1 MSKKEDKLKAKVE
14 KARAKE
20 EAKAKKKQVKMASK
34 GVVRRED
41 SWLRRFLSEGLF
53 QIIIKVIAGLIAAY
67 LVWWFG
73 IRK

>member
-1 MSKKEDKLKAKVE
+1 MKAKVE

>member
-1 MSKKEDKLKAKVE
+1 
-14 KARAKE
+14 
-20 EAKAKKKQVKMASK
+20 
-34 GVVRRED
+34 VVRRED

>member
-1 MSKKEDKLKAKVE
+1 MSKKEDKLKAKIE
-14 KARAKE
+14 KARAKA
-20 EAKAKKKQVKMASK
+20 AKARKKQAKMVSK
-34 GVVRRED
+34 GVVHREG

>member
-20 EAKAKKKQVKMASK
+20 EAKAKKNQVKMASK